1 MNVSTIVRRITELLK
16 IHGNITT
23 CWDVKRQN
31 GAKSVNNQ
39 AEKIVVETEVKRY
52 VRIYRENK

>member
-1 MNVSTIVRRITELLK
+1 MNVSTIVRRITEHLK

-39 AEKIVVETEVKRY
+39 AEKIVVE
-52 VRIYRENK
+52 NGG